1 MLLLACLLAGTKNP
15 KYVLENIAAF
25 DVRLSKEELA
35 ELEQAVP
42 RSAVCTVSSVDPSHA
57 SMQLCPLE
65 HLCPETSA
73 HMLHVIRKILC
84 PVARHALFPYMP

>member
-1 MLLLACLLAGTKNP
+1 MLSCLLAGTKNP

-42 RSAVCTVSSVDPSHA
+42 RSAVFTVSGVDPSHS
-57 SMQLCPLE
+57 SMQSHPYRS
-65 HLCPETSA
+65 TSVQRNQ
-73 HMLHVIRKILC
+73 MLICFV
-84 PVARHALFPYMP
+84 